1 MAEEQQRR
9 APQHLHFLSSGLKWD
24 WRKENAVELILLV
37 FLLAFFFTL
46 PRAGC
51 GITDAETAS
60 KDPTIKSAQQVGA
73 PRGGV
78 VASPQGAPEG

>member
-1 MAEEQQRR
+1 MAEEEQK
-9 APQHLHFLSSGLKWD
+9 APQHLHFLNSGLNWD

-51 GITDAETAS
+51 GITDPETAS
-60 KDPTIKSAQQVGA
+60 KDPTIRSAQQVGT
-73 PRGGV
+73 PRGG
-78 VASPQGAPEG
+78 AAPAAQGAPEG